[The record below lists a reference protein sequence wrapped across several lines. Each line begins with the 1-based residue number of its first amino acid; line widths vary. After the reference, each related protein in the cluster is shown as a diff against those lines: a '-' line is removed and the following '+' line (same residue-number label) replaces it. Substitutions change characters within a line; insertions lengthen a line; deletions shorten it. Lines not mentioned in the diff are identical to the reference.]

1 MWIRTETLDDHAAIR
16 TLLRAAFADGPG
28 AGEVEERIVDALRED
43 DAMTLSLVA
52 DIDGRIAGV
61 VVFSPVT
68 IDDGAANWYGLGP
81 VAVMPQDQRHGVGGA
96 LIRAGLAELA
106 ERGAA
111 GCVVLG
117 EPDYYGR
124 FGFRADPRLRYADVP
139 PQYFQA
145 LSFGDALPQGEVRYH
160 ASFAQAAQ

>member
-1 MWIRTETLDDHAAIR
+1 MWIRTETQDDHAAIR
-16 TLLRAAFADGPG
+16 ALLRAAFTGVPG
-28 AGEVEERIVDALRED
+28 AGHIEVGIVDALRDD
-43 DAMTLSLVA
+43 DALSLSLVA

-61 VVFSPVT
+61 AVFSPVS
-68 IDDGAANWYGLGP
+68 IEGAERWHGLGP

-124 FGFRADPRLRYADVP
+124 FGFRADPRLRYADAP
-139 PQYFQA
+139 AQYFQVLA
-145 LSFGDALPQGEVRYH
+145 FDDAVPQGEVRYH
-160 ASFAQAAQ
+160 AAFSASE

>member
-1 MWIRTETLDDHAAIR
+1 MWIRTESQDDHAAIHD
-16 TLLRAAFADGPG
+16 LLAAAFADVPG
-28 AGEVEERIVDALRED
+28 NGRVEQRIVDALRRD
-43 DAMTLSLVA
+43 DALTLSLVA

-61 VVFSPVT
+61 AVFSPVS
-68 IDDGAANWYGLGP
+68 IADGAPRWYGLGP
-81 VAVMPQDQRHGVGGA
+81 VAVMPRDQRHGVGGA

-106 ERGAA
+106 DTGAA

-139 PQYFQA
+139 APYFQA
-145 LSFGDALPQGEVRYH
+145 LAFGDAMPQGEVHYH
-160 ASFAQAAQ
+160 ASFSEAA